1 MDNGE
6 KVGAIYIPE
15 QAIEFLH
22 LRCLLCIYNIYIY
35 YICIYTYLYIYIYIY
50 IYKYKEIK
58 KYIETFT
65 FRLDLRENLTLLL

>member
-50 IYKYKEIK
+50 KYKEIK

>member
-35 YICIYTYLYIYIYIY
+35 ILYMYIYISIYIY